1 MNSHNVLIVTYHM
14 QTPDLP
20 TFFVKKTAEKM
31 CFFLAWISWFGVKSY
46 SSSKN
51 TQEL

>member
-20 TFFVKKTAEKM
+20 TFFVKKNSRKNV
-31 CFFLAWISWFGVKSY
+31 FF
-46 SSSKN
+46 SSLN
-51 TQEL
+51 